1 MHREINRKNE
11 TKEEKRAWVNE
22 TKQGKERRR
31 EKSEQ
36 QRRWRQRAAALIMST
51 HHEMIVKEKGGD
63 WIETMAGFV
72 I

>member
-22 TKQGKERRR
+22 TKQGKERSR

-51 HHEMIVKEKGGD
+51 HHDMIVKEKGED

>member
-22 TKQGKERRR
+22 TKQGKERSR

-36 QRRWRQRAAALIMST
+36 RQRAAALIMST
-51 HHEMIVKEKGGD
+51 HHEMIVKEKGED